1 MIIIIIIIIYYYY
14 YDDATG
20 EHITGLYSE
29 TNEGKLAPLKA
40 DQDVLNLKEH
50 EIVVVEIKD

>member
-1 MIIIIIIIIYYYY
+1 MMIIIIIVILSL
-14 YDDATG
+14 G

-40 DQDVLNLKEH
+40 DHDILNLKEH